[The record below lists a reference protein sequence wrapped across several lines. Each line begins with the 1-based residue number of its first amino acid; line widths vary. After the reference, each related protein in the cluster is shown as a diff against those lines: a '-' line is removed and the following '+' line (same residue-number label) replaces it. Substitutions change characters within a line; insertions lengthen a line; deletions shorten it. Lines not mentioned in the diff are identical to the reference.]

1 MTHPDRYQ
9 PTDAAP
15 FNRAAITSQ
24 ATAIEQS
31 RAVAEVQAAVLV
43 AQQRPRNRAAAIAEM
58 RDATAQMSVA
68 SRAYYRYRRGGENV
82 TGVSIHLARELARC
96 WGNIDY
102 CIKELRRDDVKG
114 ESEMLAHAWDMQT
127 NARAS
132 TTFIVPH
139 VRDTRDGAKKLTE
152 TRDIYENNANAG
164 ARRLREQILAVLP
177 SWFVEEAKANCDATL
192 EGGGGKPLPQRIA
205 DAIRGYEQIGISS
218 AQLEAKVGRGAD
230 EWSGHD
236 VGQLGVIFQSIKRGE
251 TTIADEFPATEPSQ
265 GEGVAA
271 EEITAAGRRKR
282 APSAPTTPADAAPD
296 PASNEEPKPGNAQ
309 ASDTDDP
316 TASESKPPAMAST
329 AQQRRITKL
338 LADLG
343 AQDDNDRS
351 IYLSRFFERDIGSA
365 KHLTAAEANEV
376 ITELTKPPVPD
387 SVAEATDDGQQ

>member
-15 FNRAAITSQ
+15 LNRAAITSQ

-177 SWFVEEAKANCDATL
+177 SWFVEEAKANCDETL

-205 DAIRGYEQIGISS
+205 DAIRGYEQIGITC
-218 AQLEAKVGRGAD
+218 AQLEAKVGRSAE

-236 VGQLGVIFQSIKRGE
+236 VGQLGVIFQSIKRSE
-251 TTIADEFPATEPSQ
+251 TTIADEFPTTESSQ
-265 GEGVAA
+265 EGVAA

-282 APSAPTTPADAAPD
+282 APSAPTPSAEETPPT
-296 PASNEEPKPGNAQ
+296 SNEEAKPDNAQ
-309 ASDTDDP
+309 ASDTNAEPP
-316 TASESKPPAMAST
+316 TSEAKSAMAST

-351 IYLSRFFERDIGSA
+351 IYLSRFFERDITSA
-365 KHLTAAEANEV
+365 KQLTAAEANEV
-376 ITELTKPPVPD
+376 ITELTKPPAPD
-387 SVAEATDDGQQ
+387 SVAEATGDGQQ

>member
-9 PTDAAP
+9 PTDAASL
-15 FNRAAITSQ
+15 NRAAITSQ

-177 SWFVEEAKANCDATL
+177 SWFVEEAKANCDETL

-205 DAIRGYEQIGISS
+205 DAIRGYEQIGITCT
-218 AQLEAKVGRGAD
+218 QLEAKVGRSAE

-236 VGQLGVIFQSIKRGE
+236 VGQLGVIFQSIKRSE
-251 TTIADEFPATEPSQ
+251 TTIADEFPTTDSSQ
-265 GEGVAA
+265 EGVAA

-282 APSAPTTPADAAPD
+282 APSAPKPSAEDASAP
-296 PASNEEPKPGNAQ
+296 SNEEAKPDNAQ
-309 ASDTDDP
+309 VSDTEDEPP
-316 TASESKPPAMAST
+316 TSAAKSAMAST

-351 IYLSRFFERDIGSA
+351 IYLSRFFERDITSA
-365 KHLTAAEANEV
+365 KQLTAAEANEV
-376 ITELTKPPVPD
+376 ITELTKPPAPD
-387 SVAEATDDGQQ
+387 SVAEATGDGQQ